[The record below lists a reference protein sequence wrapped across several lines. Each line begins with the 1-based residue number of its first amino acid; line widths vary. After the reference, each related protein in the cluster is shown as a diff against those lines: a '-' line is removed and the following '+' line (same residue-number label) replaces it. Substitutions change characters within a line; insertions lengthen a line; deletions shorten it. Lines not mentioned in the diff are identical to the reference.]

1 MTERLSRQQVYQLA
15 PWLKAPLIT
24 LSRLAPKSRVTPAI
38 KHLVE
43 LRVSQLNG
51 CAFCQRLHAEEARD
65 SGERQARL
73 DVLPVWA
80 EVDAFDPLER
90 AALAWAEALTL
101 VHQHA
106 IDDAT
111 FDQTLAAFGER
122 DLLALTSIVIAM
134 NGWNRLAV
142 GMRFA
147 PDRGM

>member
-15 PWLKAPLIT
+15 PWLKSPLIT

-122 DLLALTSIVIAM
+122 DLLAFTSIVIAM

-142 GMRFA
+142 SMRFA
-147 PDRGM
+147 PDRVM